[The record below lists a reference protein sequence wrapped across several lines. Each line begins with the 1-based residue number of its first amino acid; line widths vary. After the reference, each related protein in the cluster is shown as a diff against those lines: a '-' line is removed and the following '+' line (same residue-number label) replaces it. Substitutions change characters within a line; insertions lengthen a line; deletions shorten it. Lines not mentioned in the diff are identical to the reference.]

1 MLLFFAH
8 QAATPAHGQTSAA
21 ETPAT
26 GEALQARGG
35 PQVTAQSAILIDSAD
50 GRVLWDKAPH
60 DRHGIASTTKIL
72 TALVVLETAQPSDIV
87 TASPRAQL
95 VGDNDPLVTELN
107 LMAGEQL
114 TVEQLLYGLLL
125 PSANDAA
132 VALAEH
138 VGGSVEGF
146 AKLMNTKA
154 AELGATDSHFVN
166 PNGLDDPA
174 HYSSAHDL
182 ALFARAAMQLPLFRK
197 IVATR
202 DYQIPRAGHPEGRL
216 LHNRNEL
223 LAAYPG
229 ANGIKTGQ
237 TRQAGKSLVGSA
249 RRGSEERISVV
260 LGSEKPEADSELV
273 LEYGFRA
280 FRRFQL
286 AKVRQ
291 VWGQITYGDGTS
303 ADLIAL
309 ADSTALV
316 AAQGRQPR
324 VTFDPGRQLL
334 RAGSAGL
341 TARVKVRCLAKPC
354 LLPPRR
360 RVGDI
365 AWIMRLFSPILSL
378 AR

>member
-1 MLLFFAH
+1 MLVFAL
-8 QAATPAHGQTSAA
+8 QGAAPAAGQTSAA
-21 ETPAT
+21 ENRAAGGALKA
-26 GEALQARGG
+26 GEG

-60 DRHGIASTTKIL
+60 DHHGIASTTKIL
-72 TALVVLETAQPSDIV
+72 TALIVIEAAKPSDIV

-95 VGDNDPLVTELN
+95 VGDGDPLVTELN
-107 LMAGEQL
+107 LMAGQQL
-114 TVEQLLYGLLL
+114 TVEQLLYALLL

-146 AKLMNTKA
+146 AKLMNAKA

-174 HYSSAHDL
+174 HYSTAYDL
-182 ALFARAAMQLPLFRK
+182 GIFARAAMQLPLFRK

-202 DYQIPRAGHPEGRL
+202 DYQIPEAGHPEGRL

-249 RRGSEERISVV
+249 KRGSEERIAVV
-260 LGSEKPEADSELV
+260 LGSEAPEADSELV

-280 FRRFQL
+280 FRRFEL
-286 AKVRQ
+286 ARLKQ

-303 ADLIAL
+303 ADLIPL

-316 AAQGRQPR
+316 EAQGRQPR
-324 VTFDPGRQLL
+324 VTFDPGRRML
-334 RAGSAGL
+334 RADSAGL
-341 TARVKVRCLAKPC
+341 MARVKIRCLAKPC
-354 LLPPRR
+354 RLPPRR